1 MKDIDT
7 PPENFDLVE
16 AGLYDG
22 EVRVWAAK
30 ARGLAE
36 VLACHSDGTVRGGDR
51 IVAAWALD
59 CYAELINGNK
69 VETEHSDFAQG
80 IIRDHCHA
88 LSAKTASPREDRDYV
103 PLSVYECTLTQ
114 RALRRYSKF
123 LLSELKAR
131 PRQAQAA

>member
-1 MKDIDT
+1 MTDIDT
-7 PPENFDLVE
+7 RPENWNLVE

-36 VLACHSDGTVRGGDR
+36 VLACHSDGMVRGGDR
-51 IVAAWALD
+51 IVAAWAFD

-69 VETEHSDFAQG
+69 VETEHGDFAQG

-88 LSAKTASPREDRDYV
+88 LSEYLAERRAGRDSVY
-103 PLSVYECTLTQ
+103 LSVFENTLTQ
-114 RALRRYSKF
+114 RALQRYSKF
-123 LLSELKAR
+123 LLDGLKAR
-131 PRQAQAA
+131 PKRAVAA